1 MSSDTVTVPEVG
13 SPMPDITLVG
23 AHGETANLEQIRNGS
38 RAVVYFLRTAG
49 CPVCV
54 AHARRLERLS
64 SDGRLGEDVRVF
76 LVAPGEA
83 AAAAALAR
91 RVGGSASET
100 WASGSAHSAAGLGS
114 FLTIRH
120 SGTFVVDVDGSIAY
134 TRTAMLPTNGFKEK
148 ELLHALSR

>member
-1 MSSDTVTVPEVG
+1 MSSDTVTVPGVG
-13 SPMPDITLVG
+13 TPMPDIALVG
-23 AHGETANLEQIRNGS
+23 PHGETVNLAQIRDGG

-64 SDGRLGEDVRVF
+64 TEGRLGDVRVL
-76 LVAPGEA
+76 LVAPGDA
-83 AAAAALAR
+83 AEAAALAR
-91 RVGGSASET
+91 RVGGSVSET
-100 WASGSAHSAAGLGS
+100 WASGTAHRAAGLGS

-120 SGTFVVDVDGSIAY
+120 SGTFVVDADGSIAY
-134 TRTAMLPTNGFKEK
+134 TRTAMIPTNGFNEK